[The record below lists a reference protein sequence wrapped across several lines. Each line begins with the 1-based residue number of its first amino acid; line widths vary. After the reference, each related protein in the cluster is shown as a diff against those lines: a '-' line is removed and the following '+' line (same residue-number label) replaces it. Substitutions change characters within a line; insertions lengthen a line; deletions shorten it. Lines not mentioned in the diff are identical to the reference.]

1 MRHKW
6 MVALVVLITTVVTAQ
21 EAIKQYDDL
30 KEQAGAWATS
40 RLWASFLSTN
50 APEEELIE
58 EQAVTYSVKE
68 ITGDHSPRQETRMP
82 GQVND
87 IKSISIVQQRA
98 RAESHTTRIELPAL
112 KDKQHNDANPAGEA
126 ALERTSEVA
135 LLTEQAGVESEETGQ
150 PETQTTEPDSA
161 GGDDTETHSIVHAE
175 QREASFTGRTLNRI
189 AAEEAL
195 LAVDASTPVPHT
207 NTVSEARAQAR
218 AIKRAI
224 KALQETV
231 DRGRRIELRII
242 RRERRVDKQN
252 GTSMSLRAQISSDPS
267 ATDLTDAPLP
277 AQINS
282 QLAPGLSAD
291 GACASEE

>member
-6 MVALVVLITTVVTAQ
+6 MMALVVLITTVVTAQ
-21 EAIKQYDDL
+21 EAVKQYDDI

-98 RAESHTTRIELPAL
+98 RAESHTTRVELPAL
-112 KDKQHNDANPAGEA
+112 KDKQHNDPNPAGEA
-126 ALERTSEVA
+126 ALERISEVA
-135 LLTEQAGVESEETGQ
+135 LLTEQAGVEAEEPGQ
-150 PETQTTEPDSA
+150 PETQTTEPDA
-161 GGDDTETHSIVHAE
+161 TENDTTENHSIIYAE
-175 QREASFTGRTLNRI
+175 QREASFNSRTLKRI
-189 AAEEAL
+189 SAEESL
-195 LAVDASTPVPHT
+195 LAVDAATLVPHT
-207 NTVSEARAQAR
+207 ITVSEARAQAR

-242 RRERRVDKQN
+242 RRERRVETQN
-252 GTSMSLRAQISSDPS
+252 GTSMSLRAQINPTSLA
-267 ATDLTDAPLP
+267 ATLTDAPLP

-282 QLAPGLSAD
+282 QLSPGLRAD